1 MKKETTTKDRILD
14 SALTLFAEK
23 GYDGVGVDLI
33 AEKAGLKGPSL
44 YKHFK
49 GKEEILEILIGRVED
64 YYEMNFGSTIHPGM
78 IPNSM
83 EELIEVSLH
92 RLQFTLHDDM
102 IKKTRRILTM
112 EQFRNPRIAKLA
124 TSHGLERVQEMYQ
137 AIFEEMMEKGVMK
150 KGDARMLAM
159 SFIAPISLLIQMCD
173 REPEREEEAL
183 SWMREYMEFFAKE
196 HTP

>member
-1 MKKETTTKDRILD
+1 MRRETTTKDRILD

-64 YYEMNFGSTIHPGM
+64 YYEKNFGSTIHPGM

-83 EELIEVSLH
+83 EELLEVSLH

-124 TSHGLERVQEMYQ
+124 TSHGLERVQKMYQ
-137 AIFEEMMEKGVMK
+137 VIFEQMMEKGVMK
-150 KGDARMLAM
+150 KGDARMFAM

-173 REPEREEEAL
+173 REPEREEEAF